1 MAIHGGDPVERP
13 ENNAPTDAL
22 LAEKTKNDTLMN
34 LLQVQTGIIANLTE
48 TVKKLSTS
56 PPSVPEPTNLSQQP
70 LRFLYRTWHSN
81 SRAKED
87 ESGDIVAGNPDWL
100 VETEDEIALHFA
112 EFHSD
117 KTSKKDTTLISVTHD
132 PVRAIK
138 VAYYEWKYQSF
149 DTRDASTIFIS
160 TIKSSGSYSAKALKE
175 RALAKPT
182 SLRLSKEAYNRLTEP
197 RNLRLYDSE
206 HLFVSRI
213 SKEQI
218 KVRVSLQDLFDKKLL
233 DDILPELD
241 ERHDV
246 FDSCLSPSA
255 IRSSIFRKYDGA
267 VDKVAGRL
275 EQVYCALAGLET
287 KRPKRS
293 SLRLAQQ
300 LMQDDPT
307 LDDCVREIGIDMIQ
321 KKMGRLR
328 VRAVPVR

>member
-1 MAIHGGDPVERP
+1 MAT

-22 LAEKTKNDTLMN
+22 LAEKMRNDTLMN
-34 LLQVQTGIIANLTE
+34 VLQVQTDIIANLTGTAKE
-48 TVKKLSTS
+48 LSTG
-56 PPSVPEPTNLSQQP
+56 PSGVPEPTNLSQQP
-70 LRFLYRTWHSN
+70 LQILYRTWHST

-87 ESGDIVAGNPDWL
+87 ESGDIIAGNPDWL

-138 VAYYEWKYQSF
+138 AAYYEWKYQSF
-149 DTRDASTIFIS
+149 DTRDASKIFIS
-160 TIKSSGSYSAKALKE
+160 VIQSSGSYSAKALKE

-197 RNLRLYDSE
+197 GNSRLYDSE

-218 KVRVSLQDLFDKKLL
+218 KVRVSLQDLLDKN
-233 DDILPELD
+233 DILPELD
-241 ERHDV
+241 ERHEV
-246 FDSCLSPSA
+246 YDSCLSPSA
-255 IRSSIFRKYDGA
+255 IRSRIYCKYDGA
-267 VDKVAGRL
+267 ADRVAGRL

-293 SLRLAQQ
+293 LLRFAQQ
-300 LMQDDPT
+300 LMQDDPA

-321 KKMGRLR
+321 KKMSRLR
-328 VRAVPVR
+328 VRAVQVRRLDKSA